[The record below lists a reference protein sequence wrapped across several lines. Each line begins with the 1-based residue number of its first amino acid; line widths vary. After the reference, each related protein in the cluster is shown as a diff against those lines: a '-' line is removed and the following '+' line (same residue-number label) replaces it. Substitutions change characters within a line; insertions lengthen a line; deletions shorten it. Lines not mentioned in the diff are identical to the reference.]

1 VEAVDD
7 GIARMGEIVYS
18 STGTPVLRALGLGS
32 CIGLCVFDPGTKMAA
47 MAHIMLP
54 ESRNK
59 DNPELG
65 KYADTAVP
73 KVIEEMVAK
82 GASRSRLRVAIAGGA
97 QLFAF
102 AGATDRL
109 DVGKRN
115 IEAVKVA
122 LKGCQLKLVA
132 EDVGGKTGRT
142 VTMDSATGEITVR
155 QVGGV
160 ERPLTRLS

>member
-1 VEAVDD
+1 MAVDD

-18 STGTPVLRALGLGS
+18 SAQTPLLRALGLGS
-32 CIGLCVFDPGTKMAA
+32 CIGLCVFDPATKLAA
-47 MAHIMLP
+47 IAHIMLP

-65 KYADTAVP
+65 KYADTAIP
-73 KVIEEMVAK
+73 KVINDMVSK
-82 GASRSRLRVAIAGGA
+82 GASKNRLRVAIAGGA
-97 QLFAF
+97 QLFTF
-102 AGATDRL
+102 ANASDKM

-122 LKGCQLKLVA
+122 LKASQLKLVA

-142 VTMDSATGEITVR
+142 VTVDSATGEVTVR

-160 ERPLTRLS
+160 ERPLAMLS